1 MTDAFERS
9 CKRIAHLEKNRFTTY
24 SQEIKRHSQI
34 WNNVV
39 RYIKRVSEQNRALVS
54 YLESQT
60 AACVKWSEMI
70 AQCPIATM
78 KNMGK
83 QNSATYTNVDSVG
96 GAIRKLASMD
106 ARASVKVTEWASIIS
121 ENLVK
126 KQLKAFMKI
135 FDSDVQ
141 KAFQRGSM
149 FTKRFEDSSANVR
162 SRFNAYCK
170 AYEKQ
175 MKKIS
180 RSAAGI
186 STTTADKDQNKLETE
201 LFLME
206 VAYVVLFEVREF
218 QSCLSLQHTNFRF
231 LLQVQN

>member
-1 MTDAFERS
+1 MSDQEVKYPTMTEAFERS
-9 CKRIAHLEKNRFTTY
+9 CQRIAHLEKNRFTTY

-39 RYIKRVSEQNRALVS
+39 RYIKRVSKQNRALVS

-126 KQLKAFMKI
+126 KQLKGFMKI

-162 SRFNAYCK
+162 TRFNAYCK
-170 AYEKQ
+170 AYVKRVIYTLI
-175 MKKIS
+175 KIQQQRTDTKS
-180 RSAAGI
+180 
-186 STTTADKDQNKLETE
+186 K
-201 LFLME
+201 
-206 VAYVVLFEVREF
+206 
-218 QSCLSLQHTNFRF
+218 
-231 LLQVQN
+231 

>member
-1 MTDAFERS
+1 
-9 CKRIAHLEKNRFTTY
+9 
-24 SQEIKRHSQI
+24 
-34 WNNVV
+34 
-39 RYIKRVSEQNRALVS
+39 
-54 YLESQT
+54 
-60 AACVKWSEMI
+60 
-70 AQCPIATM
+70 M
-78 KNMGK
+78 K
-83 QNSATYTNVDSVG
+83 
-96 GAIRKLASMD
+96 
-106 ARASVKVTEWASIIS
+106 
-121 ENLVK
+121 NLVK

-206 VAYVVLFEVREF
+206 VAYVVFECEVREL
-218 QSCLSLQHTNFRF
+218 QTCLSLQHELRSNTYART
-231 LLQVQN
+231 QVQN

>member
-1 MTDAFERS
+1 
-9 CKRIAHLEKNRFTTY
+9 
-24 SQEIKRHSQI
+24 
-34 WNNVV
+34 
-39 RYIKRVSEQNRALVS
+39 
-54 YLESQT
+54 
-60 AACVKWSEMI
+60 
-70 AQCPIATM
+70 
-78 KNMGK
+78 
-83 QNSATYTNVDSVG
+83 
-96 GAIRKLASMD
+96 MD

-186 STTTADKDQNKLETE
+186 STTTTDKDQNKLETE

-206 VAYVVLFEVREF
+206 VAYGVRVQYENF
-218 QSCLSLQHTNFRF
+218 KRLSHFNTNFVQTPTLERRYRTEILESSRF
-231 LLQVQN
+231 RDQYLEEMGKIFDVIKVLEQRRAKVVKDVDEFLQNVRTRFGSALYPVSESLLAGVASIGPSRNQITYNGC